1 MILIDIGLIKSESEL
16 INNDINIDIKL
27 YLIYFRVYNSEYL
40 LKKILIQLTIK

>member
-27 YLIYFRVYNSEYL
+27 YLIYFRAINIE
-40 LKKILIQLTIK
+40 

>member
-27 YLIYFRVYNSEYL
+27 YLIYFRVYNSEYCT
-40 LKKILIQLTIK
+40 ILN